1 MGVWVCPRVS
11 VHAWVCHWVLGKVL
25 RVRAV
30 YEALGILGAMS
41 VWLCMCLCVCL
52 WVLAGKREVSDRC
65 LELAI
70 WKPPPVGFPP
80 RLLRHA
86 FSPPGREPFK
96 DFQANHPSRGMTVTW
111 LIWGL
116 KNMNNRSSQS
126 LHLSCLEQGM
136 GTDAPGLAISL
147 SHYPC

>member
-25 RVRAV
+25 RVRAG

-70 WKPPPVGFPP
+70 WKPPPVGSP
-80 RLLRHA
+80 LG
-86 FSPPGREPFK
+86 FS
-96 DFQANHPSRGMTVTW
+96 DMPSVLQVG
-111 LIWGL
+111 
-116 KNMNNRSSQS
+116 
-126 LHLSCLEQGM
+126 
-136 GTDAPGLAISL
+136 SL
-147 SHYPC
+147 SRTFKPTTRAGE